1 MQTWENGENPN
12 YGSNF
17 GHPPPPKKKKIIS
30 FFLSFTSTSHKFFLA
45 IILYNLKENQWTKL
59 DFVSL

>member
-1 MQTWENGENPN
+1 MAKTLITDPILDTPL
-12 YGSNF
+12 
-17 GHPPPPKKKKIIS
+17 PPPQKKIIS